1 MLLWTSYLILLQEP
15 SPVSGIGKWDW
26 KLYVPDYE
34 FLKRGFLFMILY
46 DIVTAVA
53 PKSTYEIHEPANG
66 RIQKIIQ
73 HIWISTISSS
83 G

>member
-15 SPVSGIGKWDW
+15 SPVSGIRKWNR

-46 DIVTAVA
+46 DIVTTVA
-53 PKSTYEIHEPANG
+53 PKSRPWMRG
-66 RIQKIIQ
+66 RN
-73 HIWISTISSS
+73 WFE
-83 G
+83 GE